1 MLEFIAAV
9 WNEEEEINDLLE
21 HVCDYV
27 DRINVVDDVS
37 TDRTPLILDEWW
49 HKSNRASHDWDIF
62 TWHQMEEHTG
72 LCEVVRIKALE
83 MCDDD
88 SWVLMLDADE
98 RFAPGVLER
107 VVEFCKAPPE
117 GVTHVYFSQH
127 EYIDGV
133 KVAEFAKVKLFKKS
147 AGAFSEII
155 HRDPSFVGEA
165 TNFGGVVIHRK
176 SSQKQV
182 MRELQYLDTYDK
194 LLDAGKVTQ
203 GDVDWFKGMHHF
215 VRDRHG

>member
-9 WNEEEEINDLLE
+9 WNEEDEIRDLVA
-21 HVCDYV
+21 HVYPYV
-27 DRINVVDDVS
+27 DRIHIVDDVS
-37 TDRTPLILDEWW
+37 TDNTTFLLGDIWW
-49 HKSNRASHDWDIF
+49 ADNISSVDKFD
-62 TWHQMEEHTG
+62 WHQMDEHTG

-83 MCDDD
+83 MCEDD
-88 SWVLMLDADE
+88 SWVIMLDADE
-98 RFAPGVLER
+98 RFAPGVLEAI
-107 VVEFCKAPPE
+107 VAFCKAPPE

-127 EYIDGV
+127 EYIDGR

-147 AGAFSEII
+147 AAHLPEII
-155 HRDPSFVGEA
+155 HRDPTFDGEP

-176 SSQKQV
+176 TSQKQV
-182 MRELQYLDTYDK
+182 MRELQYLHTYDK

-203 GDVDWFKGMHHF
+203 GDVDWFKSMHHF